1 MIHCLEVSFKS
12 YDEYLKLKIYYFIIA
27 NIPTQ
32 PKMAPLDRL
41 NLRKSNSE
49 MSRLFPTRSKLSSTN
64 SRKPS
69 IDINKENESM
79 KPPDNKRKRS
89 SLIPT
94 SSEVNVF
101 NDNSATSHNQFENV
115 NKSTIKKHILLN
127 FSNSSPSI
135 TKSHPD
141 FNDLWSLV
149 NKGVNF
155 SFRNKIATEAI
166 DKSHIDLVIR
176 QHLMIYLP
184 TIIH

>member
-1 MIHCLEVSFKS
+1 
-12 YDEYLKLKIYYFIIA
+12 
-27 NIPTQ
+27 
-32 PKMAPLDRL
+32 MAPLDRL

-49 MSRLFPTRSKLSSTN
+49 MSRLFPTRPKLSSSTN

-69 IDINKENESM
+69 IEINKENESM

-101 NDNSATSHNQFENV
+101 NDNSATSHNQFENA